1 MNFFKGLQWFEWLL
15 IGIVVTMLGVSYL
28 LWNKYDERTE
38 QIGGIK
44 VENSVLTETVKY
56 KDQSATISDQVVAE
70 FVQEKEDVK
79 AELEQSREGVIDD
92 YINMATAPT
101 VAFPAPAVDVPKAKV
116 TTRPEATQARP
127 TTEVS
132 NATGDSDR
140 ISLLANRMHEH
151 YCKAAPERG
160 VGCNA
165 VGINQ

>member
-15 IGIVVTMLGVSYL
+15 IGTVVTMLGVSYL
-28 LWNKYDERTE
+28 LWNKYDQRTE

-79 AELEQSREGVIDD
+79 AEQEQSREGVIDD
-92 YINMATAPT
+92 YINLATAPT
-101 VAFPAPAVDVPKAKV
+101 VATATVVDVPKAKV
-116 TTRPEATQARP
+116 TTRPKATQARP
-127 TTEVS
+127 ATEVPDDTGV
-132 NATGDSDR
+132 NAR
-140 ISLLANRMHEH
+140 LSLMANRMHEH
-151 YCKAAPERG
+151 YCTAAPERG

-165 VGINQ
+165 VGANQ